1 MVNEPPT
8 AANKEPRTKNSRA
21 AAISLIIHPKSFISP
36 LRASGSSSCQFKF
49 KWGVRLRPTKNE
61 ELRTKN
67 FQNPCPLN
75 GGGFYYLD
83 KLKHQ

>member
-1 MVNEPPT
+1 
-8 AANKEPRTKNSRA
+8 
-21 AAISLIIHPKSFISP
+21 
-36 LRASGSSSCQFKF
+36 
-49 KWGVRLRPTKNE
+49 VRLRPTKNE